1 MARHC
6 NTEMPQQSSLS
17 YKKLASTQF
26 FATSGTNFR
35 IFVTFRELFSRS
47 RKESSSPQ
55 HWTWYKR
62 SGFITNPQRGKNRR
76 SLFSYFQHNREN
88 FFNFKFSHRST
99 KQPQP
104 SRHFSSLV
112 TTVQEICEIFG
123 AGWLGFDLSQGWSK
137 RGQEQASIS

>member
-47 RKESSSPQ
+47 VKERTRQSSALNDIQKEQLYNKPP
-55 HWTWYKR
+55 K
-62 SGFITNPQRGKNRR
+62 GKNRR

-112 TTVQEICEIFG
+112 TTVQQICEIFG
-123 AGWLGFDLSQGWSK
+123 AGWLGFDLSQG
-137 RGQEQASIS
+137 